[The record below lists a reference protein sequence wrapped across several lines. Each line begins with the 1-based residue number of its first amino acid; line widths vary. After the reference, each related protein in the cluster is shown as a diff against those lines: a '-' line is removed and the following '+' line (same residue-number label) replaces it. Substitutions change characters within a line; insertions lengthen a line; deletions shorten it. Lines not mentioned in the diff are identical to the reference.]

1 MWLAV
6 LFCLLLTVQRSFA
19 WRRPTGR
26 DALRLAALEPAGIFL
41 GKAAALA
48 LELLALEVV
57 LGVGSSSST
66 TRRPG
71 PRGLL
76 LLVATAL
83 CRDLGLAV
91 VGTLYGGLAAGA
103 RVRETLLPLLLLPV
117 AAPVLIGA
125 NRATEAALGIGDR
138 AVTEGWPWVGLLAVF
153 VAGLHRPRP
162 RWPSGPFWRSHD
174 STERDQHGRRGDARP
189 DAARAL
195 WPTGTRA
202 TRVIGVLALLGL
214 PCCCSSGWCTSPPDV
229 TMGDSV
235 RIMYVHVPSAWLAYL
250 AFGVT
255 ALCSLLYLWKR
266 TRSLTLD
273 RFAGA
278 SAEIGVL
285 FTGLALVTGMLWGR
299 PTWGVYWTWDARL
312 TSTALLFLLFLG
324 YLAIRR
330 LPAPPEVRAKRAAIA
345 GLIAFVDVPIVH
357 LSVDW
362 WRSLHQDATVVRR
375 DLNAELD
382 GTMLFTLFFGLFVF
396 TLIYVWLLLHRQR
409 QLWLE
414 DQQGQTSL
422 DQAIAERRAE
432 ATTRLS
438 PSSPETVGALGSVE
452 VARP

>member
-1 MWLAV
+1 MTA
-6 LFCLLLTVQRSFA
+6 RSA
-19 WRRPTGR
+19 TSTGG
-26 DALRLAALEPAGIFL
+26 E
-41 GKAAALA
+41 
-48 LELLALEVV
+48 
-57 LGVGSSSST
+57 
-66 TRRPG
+66 
-71 PRGLL
+71 
-76 LLVATAL
+76 ATAGPA
-83 CRDLGLAV
+83 RRER
-91 VGTLYGGLAAGA
+91 YG
-103 RVRETLLPLLLLPV
+103 
-117 AAPVLIGA
+117 
-125 NRATEAALGIGDR
+125 
-138 AVTEGWPWVGLLAVF
+138 
-153 VAGLHRPRP
+153 
-162 RWPSGPFWRSHD
+162 
-174 STERDQHGRRGDARP
+174 
-189 DAARAL
+189 
-195 WPTGTRA
+195 PTGTRA
-202 TRVIGVLALLGL
+202 TRVIGVLALLGVPL
-214 PCCCSSGWCTSPPDV
+214 LLLLGLVTSPPDV

-285 FTGLALVTGMLWGR
+285 FTGLALATGMLWGR

-414 DQQGQTSL
+414 DHQGQTSL

-432 ATTRLS
+432 ATTRPSPS

>member
-1 MWLAV
+1 MTA
-6 LFCLLLTVQRSFA
+6 RSA
-19 WRRPTGR
+19 TSTGGE
-26 DALRLAALEPAGIFL
+26 ATAGP
-41 GKAAALA
+41 
-48 LELLALEVV
+48 
-57 LGVGSSSST
+57 
-66 TRRPG
+66 TRRE
-71 PRGLL
+71 R
-76 LLVATAL
+76 
-83 CRDLGLAV
+83 
-91 VGTLYGGLAAGA
+91 YG
-103 RVRETLLPLLLLPV
+103 
-117 AAPVLIGA
+117 
-125 NRATEAALGIGDR
+125 
-138 AVTEGWPWVGLLAVF
+138 
-153 VAGLHRPRP
+153 
-162 RWPSGPFWRSHD
+162 
-174 STERDQHGRRGDARP
+174 
-189 DAARAL
+189 
-195 WPTGTRA
+195 PTGTRA

-214 PCCCSSGWCTSPPDV
+214 PLLLLLGLVTSPPDV

-414 DQQGQTSL
+414 DHQGQTSL

-432 ATTRLS
+432 ATTRPRPRRRR
-438 PSSPETVGALGSVE
+438 PSAPWAASRSLAMSERSSLLVMVRCRRERRTAHWCRPGIVRPDASTRLRAPVSYAQYVIPAYVAVVGSVAAFAAFT
-452 VARP
+452 VVRGRRLARGVRHEDKPWT

>member
-1 MWLAV
+1 MTA
-6 LFCLLLTVQRSFA
+6 RSA
-19 WRRPTGR
+19 TSTGG
-26 DALRLAALEPAGIFL
+26 E
-41 GKAAALA
+41 
-48 LELLALEVV
+48 
-57 LGVGSSSST
+57 
-66 TRRPG
+66 
-71 PRGLL
+71 
-76 LLVATAL
+76 ATAGPA
-83 CRDLGLAV
+83 RRER
-91 VGTLYGGLAAGA
+91 YG
-103 RVRETLLPLLLLPV
+103 
-117 AAPVLIGA
+117 
-125 NRATEAALGIGDR
+125 
-138 AVTEGWPWVGLLAVF
+138 
-153 VAGLHRPRP
+153 
-162 RWPSGPFWRSHD
+162 
-174 STERDQHGRRGDARP
+174 
-189 DAARAL
+189 
-195 WPTGTRA
+195 PTGTRA
-202 TRVIGVLALLGL
+202 TRVIGVLALLGVPL
-214 PCCCSSGWCTSPPDV
+214 LLLLGLVTSPPDV

-235 RIMYVHVPSAWLAYL
+235 RMMYVHVPSAWLAYL

-414 DQQGQTSL
+414 DHQGQTSL

-432 ATTRLS
+432 ATTRPS
-438 PSSPETVGALGSVE
+438 PSPSAPDTVGALGSVE
-452 VARP
+452 VARA

>member
-1 MWLAV
+1 MRRE
-6 LFCLLLTVQRSFA
+6 RS
-19 WRRPTGR
+19 G
-26 DALRLAALEPAGIFL
+26 
-41 GKAAALA
+41 
-48 LELLALEVV
+48 
-57 LGVGSSSST
+57 
-66 TRRPG
+66 
-71 PRGLL
+71 
-76 LLVATAL
+76 
-83 CRDLGLAV
+83 
-91 VGTLYGGLAAGA
+91 
-103 RVRETLLPLLLLPV
+103 
-117 AAPVLIGA
+117 
-125 NRATEAALGIGDR
+125 
-138 AVTEGWPWVGLLAVF
+138 
-153 VAGLHRPRP
+153 
-162 RWPSGPFWRSHD
+162 
-174 STERDQHGRRGDARP
+174 
-189 DAARAL
+189 
-195 WPTGTRA
+195 PTGTRA
-202 TRVIGVLALLGL
+202 TRVIGVLALLGVPL
-214 PCCCSSGWCTSPPDV
+214 LLLLGLVTSPPDV
-229 TMGDSV
+229 AMGDSV

-266 TRSLTLD
+266 TRSLSLD

-357 LSVDW
+357 LSVEW
-362 WRSLHQDATVVRR
+362 WRSLHQGATVARR

-382 GTMLFTLFFGLFVF
+382 GTMLFTLFFALFVF

-414 DQQGQTSL
+414 DHQGQASL

-432 ATTRLS
+432 AAGRPS
-438 PSSPETVGALGSVE
+438 PPTQPVGALGGVE
-452 VARP
+452 VVRP